1 MRQRTER
8 RKTTEQKEKGKI
20 IITKKKRGDGEQMK
34 IKGIKTQVRWRNKCV
49 EKRNG
54 NLDFTKGKTFSRN
67 N

>member
-20 IITKKKRGDGEQMK
+20 IITKKRGEGEQMK